1 MVSSQR
7 APVRSRRRAIPAG
20 RVVAV
25 TGAATPLGSLVV
37 ARLLG
42 SSGVREVVGLGG
54 RPRSARPT
62 TSPTLP
68 VPSGAA
74 SAAVRDGVTWRSSR
88 TGGPDEAGLAT
99 ALRGADV
106 VVHAATALP
115 PPDLGPQRDALVAEV
130 RALLAAAASAGVGHV
145 VLATSAMVYGALP
158 SNAVPLP
165 EGAPLQAAPDDS
177 VVSVW
182 LAVER
187 LAAEASA
194 ARSLAVS
201 VVRPAALVGPGVD
214 TVITRHFEGT
224 RLLVV
229 RESRPHW
236 QLCHVEDLAAAL
248 ATVAVER
255 LEGVLTVACEGW
267 LEQDQVERLSGMA
280 RVEMPAAVAF
290 ATASRLHRLHVLPT
304 AGSDLAY
311 VVHPWVVSSARLLE
325 AGWRPRFDNV
335 TAFGVLLTELAA
347 QDIAGGRR
355 VGRRDATMGA
365 AGAAVAVV
373 GTAAL
378 VRAARRTRRP

>member
-7 APVRSRRRAIPAG
+7 APVRSRRRAAPAG

-37 ARLLG
+37 SRLLG
-42 SSGVREVVGLGG
+42 ASGVREVVGLGG
-54 RPRSARPT
+54 
-62 TSPTLP
+62 
-68 VPSGAA
+68 
-74 SAAVRDGVTWRSSR
+74 
-88 TGGPDEAGLAT
+88 GPDEAGLAA
-99 ALRGADV
+99 ALRGVDV

-115 PPDLGPQRDALVAEV
+115 PLDLGPQRDALVAEV
-130 RALLAAAASAGVGHV
+130 RALLAAAAAASVGHL

-165 EGAPLQAAPDDS
+165 EDASMQAAPDDS

-194 ARSLAVS
+194 AGSMAVS

-214 TVITRHFEGT
+214 TVITRHFDGT

-236 QLCHVEDLAAAL
+236 QLCHVEDLAGAL

-255 LEGVLTVACEGW
+255 LEGVLTVGCEGW

-290 ATASRLHRLHVLPT
+290 ATASRLHRLRVLPT

-347 QDIAGGRR
+347 RDTSGRR